1 MGNLVKFTLEGGRI
15 VRRRHLKNRKVLEG
29 RWKMM
34 KILTIPMKMS
44 SSSRLRWAYFLVMYP
59 RHSFWILTAAVTR
72 LTVLSS
78 ASAAAVSLVHG

>member
-1 MGNLVKFTLEGGRI
+1 MGNLVKFTLEGCRI
-15 VRRRHLKNRKVLEG
+15 IWRRHLKDRKVLEE
-29 RWKMM
+29 RWKI